1 MAIPLD
7 SVERDKRVLNS
18 VSSLAGVAVK
28 RALPDLSTL
37 SQQDAGGVIRTV
49 ATGVISQF
57 GEAATEAAR
66 LSYDNMTA
74 AAIDALIVENSRRG
88 IRAGAQILTARANA
102 MRREAFM
109 AKPVKVAK
117 RIAGEVDPL
126 VGQSMKQFSQGLY
139 VESASALSVGV
150 QRAVANIYRDTMIS
164 NSQADP
170 RVSGFQRVASAT
182 ACAFCMVV
190 TLNQYTSFEESGGY
204 HDHCSCSTV
213 PIFKGS
219 SPVRPEYYG
228 AFEQEYRQGT
238 VDAQSSKAEDILAA
252 IRVSTGRK

>member
-102 MRREAFM
+102 M
-109 AKPVKVAK
+109 